1 MSAQIILASHG
12 SMAEGV
18 VSAVNM
24 VIGEQP
30 CVSAFGLDAWE
41 TPEAIKEQ
49 VEQVIAAHPD
59 EYIVILCD
67 IKGGSVHN
75 RLMDLCARDNVSVV
89 SGMNLVLALS
99 LALDADDLDVD
110 TIKEHMAEAKE
121 NLAYF
126 DRHSFE
132 NASGEED
139 ELW

>member
-1 MSAQIILASHG
+1 MNAQIILASHG
-12 SMAEGV
+12 SMAEGTL
-18 VSAVNM
+18 SAVNM
-24 VIGEQP
+24 VIGRQP
-30 CVSAFGLDAWE
+30 SVSAFGLDAWE

-59 EYIVILCD
+59 EYTVILCD

-75 RLMDLCARDNVSVV
+75 RLMDLCVRDNVSVV

-132 NASGEED
+132 NTSGEED

>member
-1 MSAQIILASHG
+1 MNAQIILASHG

-18 VSAVNM
+18 LSAVNM
-24 VIGEQP
+24 VIGQQP
-30 CVSAFGLDAWE
+30 SVSAFGLDAWE

-49 VEQVIAAHPD
+49 VEKVIAAHPKD
-59 EYIVILCD
+59 YIVILCD

-99 LALDADDLDVD
+99 LALDAGDLDVD

-121 NLAYF
+121 NLAHF
-126 DRHSFE
+126 DCHSFE

>member
-18 VSAVNM
+18 VSAVSM

-30 CVSAFGLDAWE
+30 CVSAFGLDTWE

-49 VEQVIAAHPD
+49 AEGVIAAHPD
-59 EYIVILCD
+59 DYIVVLCD

-89 SGMNLVLALS
+89 SGMNLVLVLS

-132 NASGEED
+132 IASGEED